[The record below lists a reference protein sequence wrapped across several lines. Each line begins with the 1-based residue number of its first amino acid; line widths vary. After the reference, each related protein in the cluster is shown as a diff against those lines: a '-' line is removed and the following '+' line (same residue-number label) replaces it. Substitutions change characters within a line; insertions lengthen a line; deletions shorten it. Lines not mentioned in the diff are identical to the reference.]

1 MQERSRDRDAFG
13 KTARAVYDELVTHYQ
28 GRDAKARLT
37 NAVKIT
43 PADTSALNVEYDF
56 VVTDDDFGNVED
68 FDNAGRG
75 KN

>member
-1 MQERSRDRDAFG
+1 M
-13 KTARAVYDELVTHYQ
+13 
-28 GRDAKARLT
+28 
-37 NAVKIT
+37 KIT

-75 KN
+75 KNQCSHRDLLRASRSFYDAYASGLSRDDN

>member
-1 MQERSRDRDAFG
+1 
-13 KTARAVYDELVTHYQ
+13 VTHYQ

-37 NAVKIT
+37 NAVKLT